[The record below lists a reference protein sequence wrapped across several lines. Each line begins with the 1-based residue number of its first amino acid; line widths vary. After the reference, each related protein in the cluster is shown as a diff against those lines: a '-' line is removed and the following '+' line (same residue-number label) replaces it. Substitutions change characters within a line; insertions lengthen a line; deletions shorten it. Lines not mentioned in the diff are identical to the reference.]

1 MLFDKHSCNKY
12 QIASYAPDSV
22 RGTRETINNQI
33 ISLQRIYPKEI
44 KRQAYWSIQDNT
56 IYKQRGKTGHNQTF
70 HWEGTD

>member
-1 MLFDKHSCNKY
+1 MGYFCRIVWQYLSRAFKKQVLFDKHSCNKY

-44 KRQAYWSIQDNT
+44 KRQAY
-56 IYKQRGKTGHNQTF
+56 
-70 HWEGTD
+70 